1 MALLLFTDK
10 QEAPVCLSC
19 LICEMR
25 LLLWLMLITL
35 FREQNEIIGT
45 ECFAWSLAGWWGAPS
60 IYELMKRD
68 ERRGL
73 LK

>member
-1 MALLLFTDK
+1 
-10 QEAPVCLSC
+10 
-19 LICEMR
+19 MR